1 MASEQHDRQD
11 EERIDQTPRR
21 ARQGERGPS
30 MLLVLG
36 IGLLGLVIAYG
47 LVGWMNSDDETVSL
61 SVIEDGVRGG
71 DVPAPADQ
79 PAGNEEDAP
88 AQ

>member
-1 MASEQHDRQD
+1 MASEPHDKKD
-11 EERIDQTPRR
+11 EKRIDQTPRG
-21 ARQGERGPS
+21 ARQGERGRS

-36 IGLLGLVIAYG
+36 IGVVGLVIAYG
-47 LVGWMNSDDETVSL
+47 LIGWMNSDDDTVSL
-61 SVIEDGVRGG
+61 SVIEDGARGG

-79 PAGNEEDAP
+79 PAGNEEGAP